1 MFTETCSATKV
12 TDPQLNESVGLW
24 YVSST
29 GHGAWMAVER
39 ERERILRKECAPS
52 ARDKAPV
59 GIDNDED
66 VRRKDVITT
75 AHLDL
80 GSISPG

>member
-1 MFTETCSATKV
+1 M
-12 TDPQLNESVGLW
+12 DG
-24 YVSST
+24 
-29 GHGAWMAVER
+29 GG

>member
-1 MFTETCSATKV
+1 MSRLACGTSHEQ
-12 TDPQLNESVGLW
+12 D
-24 YVSST
+24 T
-29 GHGAWMAVER
+29 GRGWRWR